1 MLECRMPRRRLLPIA
16 PVILL
21 VALMSACGAGEEP
34 LPESSENAAAPEA
47 SGEPAEATEE
57 PEEEDDDAGGP
68 EAQIEAGVGDTVTVH
83 YTGTLPD
90 GTVFDT
96 SRDGEPLKFT
106 IGSGQLIAGFE
117 QPVIG
122 MEVGESTNVTVPPED
137 GYGPH
142 REELVFEV
150 ARDELPPGSEP
161 SVGQVYTAMGSQ
173 GTMRARVV
181 DVSEDTVTLDANHPL
196 AGKTLMFEIEL
207 VEIVEDTEA
216 TGG

>member
-1 MLECRMPRRRLLPIA
+1 MPRRNSLPIA

-21 VALMSACGAGEEP
+21 VALISACGAGEEA

-47 SGEPAEATEE
+47 PEEGTEAAEE
-57 PEEEDDDAGGP
+57 PEEGGAGGP
-68 EAQIEAGVGDTVTVH
+68 EAQVEAGVGDTVKVH

-96 SRDGEPLKFT
+96 SRDGEPLEFT

-122 MEVGESTNVTVPPED
+122 MKVGESTNVTVPPEE

-150 ARDELPPGSEP
+150 ARDELPSESEP

-173 GTMRARVV
+173 GTVRARVV
-181 DVSEDTVTLDANHPL
+181 DVSEDAVTLDANHPL

-207 VEIVEDTEA
+207 VEIVEDVEA
-216 TGG
+216 TGE